1 MSKVDPWGIID
12 CPCCM
17 CRLACETAFHMG
29 MSGQAIDVRWSE
41 QLEGFVGDLCDCFAK
56 MNV

>member
-1 MSKVDPWGIID
+1 
-12 CPCCM
+12 M